1 MQVVVVNVVVTA
13 VAFSVVAAA
22 ALLVVVVAAAA
33 LVVVVA
39 AVEVVGVVV
48 AVVIGLSSD
57 TLRGLHGHNMQMFS
71 HEHVGETIL
80 FSPLSVG
87 MWFFS
92 LCKQF
97 AMVP

>member
-1 MQVVVVNVVVTA
+1 MQVVVVNVVVTG
-13 VAFSVVAAA
+13 VAFSVVAA
-22 ALLVVVVAAAA
+22 LV
-33 LVVVVA
+33 LVVA

-57 TLRGLHGHNMQMFS
+57 KLRGLHGHNMQMFS

-80 FSPLSVG
+80 FPPLSVG

-97 AMVP
+97 AMVL